1 MITTD
6 KIEIEGSLYFDD
18 NLNKM
23 FMYTKKKFF
32 KMYQIPYNRFID
44 RDDLIKIR
52 KIKINKIYGK

>member
-18 NLNKM
+18 NLNEM

-32 KMYQIPYNRFID
+32 KMSQIPYNRIID

-52 KIKINKIYGK
+52 KIKIYKIYGK

>member
-32 KMYQIPYNRFID
+32 KMYQIHYNRFID

>member
-18 NLNKM
+18 NINEM

-32 KMYQIPYNRFID
+32 KMSQIPYNRFID
-44 RDDLIKIR
+44 RGDLIKIR